1 MVIKCQATTHVT
13 KKKRERGRKNF
24 EAWTLQENL
33 KAGDP

>member
-13 KKKRERGRKNF
+13 KKKERGRKNF

>member
-1 MVIKCQATTHVT
+1 MSSDNTRYR
-13 KKKRERGRKNF
+13 KKRERGRKNF

>member
-1 MVIKCQATTHVT
+1 MSSDNTRYR
-13 KKKRERGRKNF
+13 KKKERERGRKNF